1 MDYKQA
7 LVLAE
12 LIDKLVTANIEYLNN
27 YQVRIEHL
35 DGSKMFYKFACSFF
49 LDEEYALIITEHHG
63 MRVYDKDVLLHLS
76 MYNLDNIEIPVL
88 DADTFLKKF
97 NT

>member
-49 LDEEYALIITEHHG
+49 LDEEYALIITEHVDCFFEYPFYFFNF
-63 MRVYDKDVLLHLS
+63 RK
-76 MYNLDNIEIPVL
+76 
-88 DADTFLKKF
+88 LK
-97 NT
+97 